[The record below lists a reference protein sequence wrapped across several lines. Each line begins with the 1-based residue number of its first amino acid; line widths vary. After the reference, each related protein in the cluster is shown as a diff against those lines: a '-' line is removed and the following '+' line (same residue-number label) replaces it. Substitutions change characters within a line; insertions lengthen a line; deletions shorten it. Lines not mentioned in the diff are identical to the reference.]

1 MTQARILFGLE
12 GRLARLAYL
21 HHMVVANI
29 VVLLAM
35 LAAYFLL
42 LAFKPLGIV
51 AVACIA
57 IGAVWMSVALVVKR
71 LHDIGLSGMHVAW
84 IAAIDLVA
92 ILTSSAAPVTGLACL
107 AILLWLL
114 LAPGEAEDNAY
125 GFA

>member
-1 MTQARILFGLE
+1 MTRSEILFGFD
-12 GRLARLAYL
+12 GRLARLAYFRYL
-21 HHMVVANI
+21 AVANI
-29 VVLLAM
+29 IVLLAM

-42 LAFKPLGIV
+42 IAFRPLGIA

-57 IGAVWMSVALVVKR
+57 IGAVWMSVALIVKR
-71 LHDIGLSGMHVAW
+71 LHDIGLSGMHAAW

-92 ILTSSAAPVTGLACL
+92 ILTSSVAPVTGLACL

-114 LAPGEAEDNAY
+114 LAPGEAEDNVY